1 MEITFVFPNTFFY
14 YSHRFTH
21 SYFKIPPQFS
31 LQMNTQDTFSGRG
44 ENDSDTEIPLPHSSP
59 GEARQRAGADLK
71 PGATRKNPRTKKTQC
86 KQMISDPRETGHVG
100 DTRAARSERQHH
112 AWTHLIELNEL
123 RVRPWHL
130 NSNLH
135 YVLLLRHFDT
145 WMPVL
150 LKLWG
155 EGEGRG
161 GRERGEEGGRQTQHR
176 VLKCS
181 TIAYYS

>member
-1 MEITFVFPNTFFY
+1 MILVCAGPYTFY
-14 YSHRFTH
+14 YSHSFTH
-21 SYFKIPPQFS
+21 SYFKPPPPPQFS

-44 ENDSDTEIPLPHSSP
+44 ENNSVTVIPLPHSSP

-71 PGATRKNPRTKKTQC
+71 PGATRKNSRTKTTQC
-86 KQMISDPRETGHVG
+86 TQMISDPRETGHVG
-100 DTRAARSERQHH
+100 DARATR
-112 AWTHLIELNEL
+112 THLIELNEL

-135 YVLLLRHFDT
+135 YVLLLWHFDT

-155 EGEGRG
+155 G
-161 GRERGEEGGRQTQHR
+161 GRRGVGGAQKQHR